1 VDITILVDARMNHLI
16 MKMRNNRTGTR
27 IFAFTV
33 PLALASGCFGQPAA
47 PGVRYQTRHFEKIA
61 LGCGEEK
68 DKPCV
73 TFHVDYPEF
82 TVAPSEDVRRALNHD
97 VQVMT
102 NTNPENQEGTALI
115 APLSEQAARFIEKFD
130 DRRSNFP
137 DTQITYT
144 VERKVSVVFENAR
157 VLSLKATGFEYMG
170 GAHPNSFTMFHNID
184 LRTGQIIPLS
194 EVVRPGSL
202 PALNAAAEKALQ
214 EKKQIPDART
224 LEQAGYF
231 VKNISLSDNYCIG
244 ENGLTFYFN
253 SYDIAPNSM
262 GPTEI
267 FLPYS
272 GIAALLNEASGLL
285 PQ

>member
-1 VDITILVDARMNHLI
+1 
-16 MKMRNNRTGTR
+16 MKMRNKRTGMR
-27 IFAFTV
+27 IFAFAV

-61 LGCGEEK
+61 FGCGEKK

-73 TFHVDYPEF
+73 TFQVDYPEF
-82 TVAPSEDVRRALNHD
+82 AVAPSENVLRALNHH

-102 NTNPENQEGTALI
+102 NTNPEGQEGTALI
-115 APLSEQAARFIEKFD
+115 APLSEQAARFIEEFD
-130 DRRSNFP
+130 DLRSDFP

-144 VERKVSVVFENAR
+144 VERKVSVVFENPR
-157 VLSLKATGFEYMG
+157 VLSLKATGFDYMG

-184 LRTGQIIPLS
+184 LGTGQIIPLS
-194 EVVRPGSL
+194 ELVRPGGR
-202 PALNAAAEKALQ
+202 PALNAAAEKALREQ
-214 EKKQIPDART
+214 KQMPDAQT
-224 LEQAGYF
+224 LEQGGYF

-244 ENGLTFYFN
+244 ESGLTFYFN

-262 GPTEI
+262 GPTDV

-285 PQ
+285 PQVAQKAPSAP